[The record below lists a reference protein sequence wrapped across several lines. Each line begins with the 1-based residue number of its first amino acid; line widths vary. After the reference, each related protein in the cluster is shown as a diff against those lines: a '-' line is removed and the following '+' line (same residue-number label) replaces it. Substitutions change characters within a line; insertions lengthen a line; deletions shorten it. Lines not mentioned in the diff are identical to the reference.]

1 MWVNLVR
8 YILRYRLFN
17 LVVIGLLTL
26 FMGYQARKVSLSYE
40 FVSMLPKDN
49 PVNARYGEFKQVFG
63 EDGAVMFLAVRDS
76 AFYGFDK
83 FRDWYRLT
91 HSIRDLH
98 GVEEVVS
105 TARIFFLEKNDSL
118 GKFEFKNLVDHEP
131 GSQEE
136 VDRLAAKI
144 NTLRFYDGL
153 LFNRETHTTLM
164 AITLKKDLL
173 NTRERVGLV
182 YRIKSLADDFGR
194 KHGLQVHYSG
204 LPYIRTI
211 TSKKLEDELKL
222 FLLLAFLV
230 ASAFLFLFFRSKRAV
245 VFTGLVVVVIVIW
258 IFGVI
263 SLLGYEITMLTAVLP
278 PLLVVI
284 VVENCIFILN
294 KYYYEFRMH
303 GNKVKSLSRVIH
315 RIGKANL
322 ITNAATAA
330 GFASFTI
337 TGNKMLIEFGV
348 VASIIIFSA
357 YVVTLVMVTTLFS
370 YFPPPGQR
378 HIKHL
383 ERSVVKTVITKVT
396 HVVEN
401 HRPRVFIVS
410 AVIVLVGMAGAMR
423 LKTTGNIVDDIPHRD
438 PLYQD
443 LLFLEKNFKGV
454 MPLEISIDTKKKK
467 GVMRLDNI
475 RRIDSLQKVLATFPE
490 LSKPLSVAEVVK
502 FAKQAFYNGN
512 DSMYSLPNN
521 QEKNFIL
528 TYVPE
533 VKTEKRT
540 VFNNFVDQDMRVTRI
555 SVQMANIG
563 THDIERINRELR
575 PRIDS
580 IFPPDKYDV
589 QVTGS
594 SVVFLEGTNYLVRN
608 LMESFLLALLII
620 AVLMALLFGSPKMIL
635 ISILPNLVP
644 QLMTAGLM
652 GYLGISI
659 KPSTILIFSIALG
672 ISVDNAIQYLS
683 RYRLQLKLT
692 DGNVRESVLHSL
704 SETGFSIIYSS
715 IVLFFGFI
723 IFTLSTFGGTV
734 ALGYLI
740 AFTMLVALLCN
751 LYILPSV
758 LIALEG
764 WIRKGSQ
771 AKALIEVEEIE
782 EMEGN
787 KPDYHHET
795 P

>member
-1 MWVNLVR
+1 MWVHLVR
-8 YILRYRLFN
+8 FILRYRLFN
-17 LVVIGLLTL
+17 LVVIALLTL

-40 FVSMLPKDN
+40 FVSMLPRDN
-49 PVNARYGEFKQVFG
+49 PVNVRYREFKKVFG
-63 EDGAVMFLAVRDS
+63 EDGAVMFLAVQDS
-76 AFYGFDK
+76 AFYTPDK

-91 HSIRDLH
+91 HAIRNLH

-105 TARIFFLEKNDSL
+105 TARLFYLEKNDSL
-118 GKFEFKNLVDHEP
+118 GKFEFRNLVESEP
-131 GSQEE
+131 VSREE
-136 VDRLAAKI
+136 SDLLAAKI
-144 NTLRFYDGL
+144 NSLPFYEGL

-173 NTRERVGLV
+173 NTRDRVGLV
-182 YRIKSLADDFGR
+182 YGIKNMADEFGSV
-194 KHGLQVHYSG
+194 HGLQMHYSG

-245 VFTGLVVVVIVIW
+245 IFTGLVVVVIVIW

-294 KYYYEFRMH
+294 KYYYEFRIH

-370 YFPPPGQR
+370 YFPPPRQR

-383 ERSVVKTVITKVT
+383 ERSVVKTIITKVT

-401 HRPRVFIVS
+401 HRRRVFIVS
-410 AVIVLVGMAGAMR
+410 AVIVLVGIVGATR

-443 LLFLEKNFKGV
+443 LLFMEKNFKGV
-454 MPLEISIDTKKKK
+454 MPFEISIDTKKKK
-467 GVMRLDNI
+467 GVMKLDNI
-475 RRIDSLQKVLATFPE
+475 RRIDSLQQVLATFPE

-528 TYVPE
+528 AYVPE

-540 VFNNFVDQDMRVTRI
+540 VFNNFVDTSMRVTRI

-563 THDIERINRELR
+563 THDIERIGNELR

-580 IFPPDKYDV
+580 IFPPGKYDV

-620 AVLMALLFGSPKMIL
+620 ALLMALLFGSPKMIL

-644 QLMTAGLM
+644 QLMTAGMM
-652 GYLGISI
+652 GYLGIPI

-672 ISVDNAIQYLS
+672 ISVDNAIQFLS

-692 DGNVRESVLHSL
+692 GGNVRESVLHSL

-758 LIALEG
+758 LISLEG

-771 AKALIEVEEIE
+771 AKALIEVEEVDERAENITE
-782 EMEGN
+782 N
-787 KPDYHHET
+787 HQET